1 MYFAESP
8 DVAKTYIASGSRPA
22 FDVEGAASNL
32 GLELNRDAQ
41 TELRRQAKT
50 DYDSLTWLQ
59 SANKSTRQMPV
70 ESLAKVIEQY
80 RDATKPTPSLYK
92 VDIPDNKIAQM
103 LDWDKPLSQQSSY
116 VQDALRKIPKDVK
129 DYIGIGKYEDLKGG
143 IDILKPLG
151 GLVGDAKASEMLRQ
165 AGIPGIRYLDE
176 GSRAAGKGT
185 SNFVVFPGEEES
197 IKMLEINNAPPMKKG
212 GAVRISDN
220 PDTILLELMKA
231 PRFQDGGVS
240 SLKGYGEGREDVEK
254 ALQAIKESAP
264 VSAMSQLASGYMSG
278 AGGTDLEKIGQAAS
292 MLPMIGLPATIGKAA
307 RAGKASDVISDALR
321 AKYPDVD
328 ISLAGDKQLNLSKI
342 VVPKEMRG
350 QGMGTQV
357 MNDLVRQADEA
368 GASVSLSPS
377 ADFGGNKERLKDFY
391 KRFGFVEN
399 KGKNKDFSI
408 SESMYR
414 EPIQQKPSAFKAPQD
429 KALLEAQRAAAL
441 PVEQGGLGLPLDNT
455 PDMRAAAMGY
465 QDFYHGTER
474 LDRLLEKS
482 ALDPRRATSGPM
494 PYGTESKQMASVYAS
509 NKRDTSR
516 LAQDEGNVADYFT
529 VSAKNLGYRFNK
541 DIPVE
546 KAFYL
551 LPREKQQEIISK
563 VKRIGYANPQEAT
576 GNLVLHPE
584 GAGGS
589 IMDPKT
595 IDYYLQREAKG
606 NPLTALR
613 IIWHDS
619 GTLYNN
625 EEQLARVFEL
635 AGFPFPISQKNA
647 PWSSAQ
653 GVLTG
658 KAKLDNPL
666 VTTDTEVIESKVIPA
681 LKQAFAKDKTRK
693 QEYGPDQWA
702 KNVRFTPKEWVEYLE
717 KDMAK
722 GKNSYVWTSIPDKV
736 TAELR
741 KLGFD
746 GIVDAGGKG
755 GGAEHRVIIPFDT
768 KQVRSR
774 FAAFNPLKKDEPGLL
789 KKKGGKVHV
798 SNNLETMRLELLR
811 KKYA

>member
-1 MYFAESP
+1 M
-8 DVAKTYIASGSRPA
+8 
-22 FDVEGAASNL
+22 SNL
-32 GLELNRDAQ
+32 RARLGLKDGGS
-41 TELRRQAKT
+41 LRER
-50 DYDSLTWLQ
+50 LGL
-59 SANKSTRQMPV
+59 
-70 ESLAKVIEQY
+70 
-80 RDATKPTPSLYK
+80 
-92 VDIPDNKIAQM
+92 
-103 LDWDKPLSQQSSY
+103 
-116 VQDALRKIPKDVK
+116 KD
-129 DYIGIGKYEDLKGG
+129 GG
-143 IDILKPLG
+143 
-151 GLVGDAKASEMLRQ
+151 
-165 AGIPGIRYLDE
+165 
-176 GSRAAGKGT
+176 
-185 SNFVVFPGEEES
+185 VVH
-197 IKMLEINNAPPMKKG
+197 M
-212 GAVRISDN
+212 
-220 PDTILLELMKA
+220 
-231 PRFQDGGVS
+231 QDGGDPTARFMGKTKPQGIMQA
-240 SLKGYGEGREDVEK
+240 KGFGEGREDIEK
-254 ALQAIKESAP
+254 ALQAIRESAP
-264 VSAMSQLASGYMSG
+264 VSAASQFASGYMSG

-292 MLPMIGLPATIGKAA
+292 ILPMIGLPATIGKAA
-307 RAGKASDVISDALR
+307 KAGKAGDVISDALR

-328 ISLAGDKQLNLSKI
+328 ISLAGDKQLNLGKI

-350 QGMGTQV
+350 QGVGTQV
-357 MNDLVRQADEA
+357 MNDLVKQADEA
-368 GASVSLSPS
+368 GSSVTLSPS
-377 ADFGGNKERLKDFY
+377 ADFGGNKERLKEFY

-441 PVEQGGLGLPLDNT
+441 PVEQGGLGLPPDNT
-455 PDMRAAAMGY
+455 PDMRSAAMGY

-474 LDRLLEKS
+474 LDRLLEKG

-494 PYGTESKQMASVYAS
+494 PFGTESKQMASTYATS
-509 NKRDTSR
+509 KRDTSR

-529 VSAKNLGYRFNK
+529 VSAKNLGYKSNQ

-546 KAFYL
+546 KAFYF

-576 GNLVLHPE
+576 GDLVLHPE
-584 GAGGS
+584 GMGGS

-613 IIWHDS
+613 IMWHDS

-625 EEQLARVFEL
+625 EEQLAKVFEL

-658 KAKLDNPL
+658 KARLNNPL
-666 VTTDTEVIESKVIPA
+666 TTTDAEVIESRVIPA
-681 LKQAFAKDKTRK
+681 LKQAFAKDRTRK
-693 QEYGPDQWA
+693 QAYGPDQWA
-702 KNVRFTPKEWVEYLE
+702 KNVRFTPKEWVAELE
-717 KDMAK
+717 KDMAE

-755 GGAEHRVIIPFDT
+755 GGAQHRVVIPFDT
-768 KQVRSR
+768 NQVRSR

-789 KKKGGKVHV
+789 KAKGGKVRFTDNPDV
-798 SNNLETMRLELLR
+798 QAMVVKMTKELPKAVNKG